1 MTLLPANLTAEAEAK
16 WQAAQAAKNPRE
28 KLQAYQEFISEIPKH
43 KGNERLRA
51 QVKTKITELKEGLVA
66 ARGRRGSG
74 RSAWSVE
81 RVGAAQVVVYGPTNA
96 GRSSLLRSLTNAQV
110 DVASYDYTTQRPM
123 PGMLQFEDIQL
134 QLVELPAPQL
144 GPDGRFHV
152 QPESLG
158 LIRSSNGLML
168 VLDLSADPLVQFRS
182 IIASLEDARI
192 STQRQSSSVE
202 IVREKGSGGIRIATS
217 AQQKSCTPAQ
227 VSELLHSYGI
237 KNALVRIHG
246 DASQEDVEDA
256 IFENVMTYKPTLV
269 VANKADLT
277 EGRQASFELAKNLPN
292 DLPRLFTS
300 CLTGQGLKDVGGMLF
315 TSLGII
321 RVYTKEPNEPK
332 PSRFPFVV
340 LEGTTVGELAH
351 SIHTDL
357 ANRYRYSRIWGPTS
371 RFAGERVGPDH
382 VLGDRD
388 IVEIHTA

>member
-1 MTLLPANLTAEAEAK
+1 MPANLTAEAEAK
-16 WQAAQAAKNPRE
+16 WQAAQVAKNPRE
-28 KLQAYQEFISEIPKH
+28 KLQAYQEFLSAVPKH

-51 QVKTKITELKEGLVA
+51 QVKTKIAELKEEVEA
-66 ARGRRGSG
+66 ARGRRGGG

-81 RVGAAQVVVYGPTNA
+81 REGAAQVILYGPTNA

-110 DVASYDYTTQRPM
+110 AVASYDYTTQRPV

-144 GPDGRFHV
+144 GREGQFQV
-152 QPESLG
+152 QPEMLD
-158 LIRSSNGLML
+158 LIRSSNGIML
-168 VLDLSADPLVQFRS
+168 VLDLSADPLAHFRS
-182 IIASLEDARI
+182 IIASLEEVRI
-192 STQRQSSSVE
+192 STQRQLSRVE
-202 IVREKGSGGIRIATS
+202 IVREKGSGEIRIATS

-227 VSELLHSYGI
+227 VRELLHSYGI
-237 KNALVRIHG
+237 KNALVRIYG
-246 DASQEDVEDA
+246 DASPEDVEDA

-269 VANKADLT
+269 VANKADLP
-277 EGRQASFELAKNLPN
+277 EGRQVSLELAKHIPEGLPT
-292 DLPRLFTS
+292 LFTS
-300 CLTGQGLKDVGGMLF
+300 CLTGQGLKDVGVMLF
-315 TSLGII
+315 RNLGII

-332 PSRFPFVV
+332 PSQFPFVV
-340 LEGTTVGELAH
+340 REGTTVGDLAR

-357 ANRYRYSRIWGPTS
+357 ANMYRYSRIWGPTS

>member
-1 MTLLPANLTAEAEAK
+1 MPANLTAEAEAK
-16 WQAAQAAKNPRE
+16 WQAAQLAKNPRE
-28 KLQAYQEFISEIPKH
+28 KLQAYQEFLSAIPKH

-51 QVKTKITELKEGLVA
+51 QVKTKIAELTEELVA

-74 RSAWSVE
+74 RSVWSVE
-81 RVGAAQVVVYGPTNA
+81 REGAAQVVLYGPTNA

-110 DVASYDYTTQRPM
+110 AVASYDYTTQRPM

-144 GPDGRFHV
+144 GQGKQFRI
-152 QPESLG
+152 QPELID

-168 VLDLSADPLVQFRS
+168 VLDLSADPLEQFRS
-182 IIASLEDARI
+182 IIASLEEIRI
-192 STQRQSSSVE
+192 STQRQLSRVE
-202 IVREKGSGGIRIATS
+202 IVREKGSGEIRIATS

-227 VSELLHSYGI
+227 VRELLHSYGI
-237 KNALVRIHG
+237 KNALVRIYG
-246 DASQEDVEDA
+246 DASPDDVEDA

-269 VANKADLT
+269 VANKADLP
-277 EGRQASFELAKNLPN
+277 EGRQASLELVKSLPEA
-292 DLPRLFTS
+292 LPALFTS

-315 TSLGII
+315 RSLGII

-332 PSRFPFVV
+332 PSQFPFVIR
-340 LEGTTVGELAH
+340 EGTTVGELAH
-351 SIHTDL
+351 RIHTDL
-357 ANRYRYSRIWGPTS
+357 ANRYRYSRIWGSTS

-388 IVEIHTA
+388 VVEIHTA